1 MGVNCNNPEFDYF
14 NGKIKL
20 EPQLREGV
28 NLEKAGIKGDT
39 MIIRKII
46 LVGIPLF
53 LMSCAPQSQAD
64 RLTLGMVQSSIHGGI
79 SGGEV
84 QETLGAPNIISKNKD
99 GNEVWTYDRV
109 SKETT
114 SRGFLFW
121 SSNEST
127 QRTLTVLITFDENG
141 RVTDFTYHS
150 TEF

>member
-1 MGVNCNNPEFDYF
+1 
-14 NGKIKL
+14 
-20 EPQLREGV
+20 
-28 NLEKAGIKGDT
+28 
-39 MIIRKII
+39 
-46 LVGIPLF
+46 
-53 LMSCAPQSQAD
+53 
-64 RLTLGMVQSSIHGGI
+64 MVQSSIHVGI

-84 QETLGAPNIISKNKD
+84 QETLGAPNIISKNKG

>member
-1 MGVNCNNPEFDYF
+1 MV
-14 NGKIKL
+14 I
-20 EPQLREGV
+20 
-28 NLEKAGIKGDT
+28 
-39 MIIRKII
+39 MKII

-64 RLTLGMVQSSIHGGI
+64 RLTLGSVQSSIHVGMTG
-79 SGGEV
+79 SEV
-84 QETLGAPNIISKNKD
+84 QEALGAPNIITKNND

-109 SKETT
+109 SKEAV

-127 QRTLTVLITFDENG
+127 QRTLTVLITFDDNG

>member
-1 MGVNCNNPEFDYF
+1 
-14 NGKIKL
+14 
-20 EPQLREGV
+20 
-28 NLEKAGIKGDT
+28 

-84 QETLGAPNIISKNKD
+84 QEALGAPNIISKNKG

-114 SRGFLFW
+114 SFSGVQMNLLSVLLQY
-121 SSNEST
+121 SSRLMKMVGS
-127 QRTLTVLITFDENG
+127 LTSRIIPLSFK
-141 RVTDFTYHS
+141 
-150 TEF
+150 